1 MSFADLGG
9 WPAVLGAVTRGVDLP
24 AASAALAMTEILE
37 GRATSGQIA
46 AFCIAL
52 RMKGETVEEMTGLLG
67 AMFEHVTPVVVD
79 GPSDLVDTC
88 GTGGDRSCTINAST
102 LAALVVA
109 GAGARVCKHGNRA
122 QSSKCGSAD
131 LLDALGVTVDLGAE
145 GVAACITEAGMG
157 FCFAPRFHP
166 ALRHAG
172 PTRRELGVATVFNFL
187 GPLANPAQVKRQS
200 LGVSDPRMAVKMAG
214 VLQARGAERAFV
226 VYGHDG
232 LDEITTT
239 TTSTVIEV
247 RDGET
252 RTYDIDPA
260 ALGLTL
266 ADPVDLLGGDAST
279 NAGLARRVLDG
290 KRGPHRDFVL
300 LNAAA
305 GIVAAGRGR
314 RPRRRPGG
322 GGGVDRRRPRRLR
335 ARAHGEGVRGT
346 RRAPAA
352 VLTGDPTPLGVQL
365 RGKYRRN
372 CTPIATPAGHATAT
386 HGSAATARPS
396 R

>member
-1 MSFADLGG
+1 
-9 WPAVLGAVTRGVDLP
+9 
-24 AASAALAMTEILE
+24 MTEILE

-79 GPSDLVDTC
+79 DPGGLVDTC

-102 LAALVVA
+102 LAAMVVA

-131 LLDALGVTVDLGAE
+131 LLEALGVAVDLGPA
-145 GVAACITEAGMG
+145 GVAACIAEAGMG

-166 ALRHAG
+166 AMRHAG
-172 PTRRELGVATVFNFL
+172 PTRRELGVPTVFNFL
-187 GPLANPAQVKRQS
+187 GPLANPAQVRRQS
-200 LGVSDPRMAVKMAG
+200 LGVSDPKMAVKMAG

-239 TTSTVIEV
+239 TTSTVIEI
-247 RDGET
+247 RDGES

-266 ADPVDLLGGDAST
+266 ADPVALMGGDAVHQRRHGPTGPRRPAGARNATSSCST
-279 NAGLARRVLDG
+279 RPRGSWSRAWPTTSRAGWRRRRRRST
-290 KRGPHRDFVL
+290 K
-300 LNAAA
+300 
-305 GIVAAGRGR
+305 AGR
-314 RPRRRPGG
+314 
-322 GGGVDRRRPRRLR
+322 
-335 ARAHGEGVRGT
+335 
-346 RRAPAA
+346 PA
-352 VLTGDPTPLGVQL
+352 
-365 RGKYRRN
+365 
-372 CTPIATPAGHATAT
+372 CS
-386 HGSAATARPS
+386 SAW
-396 R
+396 